1 MESMRFKGLE
11 PEALTIKELIA
22 KAFKL
27 SEEKWWDSR
36 EWITAL
42 EDEQEAAG
50 ISEIISLAD
59 RGGAGTG
66 ASAGARRR

>member
-1 MESMRFKGLE
+1 MESLRFKGIK
-11 PEALTIKELIA
+11 PETLSIKEIKS
-22 KAFKL
+22 KAFEL

-50 ISEIISLAD
+50 ISEVISLAD

>member
-1 MESMRFKGLE
+1 MESLRFQGLQ
-11 PEALTIKELIA
+11 PEALTIKEIKA

-36 EWITAL
+36 EMVTAL

-50 ISEIISLAD
+50 ISEVISLAD
-59 RGGAGTG
+59 RGGAGAG
-66 ASAGARRR
+66 ASTGARRR